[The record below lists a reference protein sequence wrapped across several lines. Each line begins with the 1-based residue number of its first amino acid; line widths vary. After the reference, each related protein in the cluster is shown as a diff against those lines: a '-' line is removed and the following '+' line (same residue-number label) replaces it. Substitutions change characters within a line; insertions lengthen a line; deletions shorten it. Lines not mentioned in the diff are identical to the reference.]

1 MTAFALDVVLAILL
15 VSYGYTGYRHG
26 FVVSVM
32 SLIGFLCGG
41 ALGMWLLPELLR
53 RWHTVD
59 ENVLWRTTA
68 LVFGVF
74 VFASLGQAVAV
85 GVGSRLRSGLRIER
99 ARAIDSILG
108 ALATVL
114 AVSMS
119 CLVHGR
125 RGPRGRFG
133 AVGQGDRRLT
143 RHSDD

>member
-1 MTAFALDVVLAILL
+1 MTAFALDVVLVILL

-74 VFASLGQAVAV
+74 VFASLGQALAV
-85 GVGSRLRSGLRIER
+85 GVGARLRSGLRIER
-99 ARAIDSILG
+99 ARAIDSISLQPS
-108 ALATVL
+108 ARKHARLPMNASPAPV
-114 AVSMS
+114 VSTGCTGNPGTWVMPA
-119 CLVHGR
+119 C
-125 RGPRGRFG
+125 
-133 AVGQGDRRLT
+133 
-143 RHSDD
+143 